1 MRRINGRSNR
11 LTLQGALRYERAWS
25 HFPAGQ
31 GAGGPDKFHASPQ
44 VFPEVVGVPGFND
57 LVARGGGAYD
67 LFGNGKTSL
76 KVNIGKY
83 LQAANNQDR
92 YTVGN
97 PANSFQQTTARNWV
111 DGNGNYSPDC
121 DLMNPAA
128 QDNRAAGGD
137 FCSQWLSPNFGSPQS
152 VSEINPAIL
161 EGWGVQAVRLA
172 VRRVGAARDPAAH
185 IAGSRLSPPLVPGIH
200 GDRQS
205 RAGTV
210 RLRSGHLHGAIRSA
224 AARWRWIPG

>member
-1 MRRINGRSNR
+1 MN
-11 LTLQGALRYERAWS
+11 

-152 VSEINPAIL
+152 VWRSTRRSSK
-161 EGWGVQAVRLA
+161 GGVSGRQTGSSA
-172 VRRVGAARDPAAH
+172 RRCSTRSCHAH
-185 IAGSRLSPPLVPGIH
+185 
-200 GDRQS
+200 
-205 RAGTV
+205 
-210 RLRSGHLHGAIRSA
+210 
-224 AARWRWIPG
+224 RWK